1 MAKSFTSFH
10 HLFEVPLPK
19 CWLRERLESAE
30 YDLDWNLWLDASED
44 AHSSTPRRGSSRG
57 FYASTLPNVINNL
70 PFSAP
75 RLNTELQGR
84 AQIYI
89 IDARAKR
96 AAGRDIVSRS
106 IGSVLCAA

>member
-10 HLFEVPLPK
+10 HLFEVPHPK
-19 CWLRERLESAE
+19 CLLRERLESAE
-30 YDLDWNLWLDASED
+30 YALDWNLWLDASED

-75 RLNTELQGR
+75 RLNTELQRR

-89 IDARAKR
+89 IPDFHFLSELA
-96 AAGRDIVSRS
+96 IW
-106 IGSVLCAA
+106 